1 MPIKILMPA
10 LSPTMTEGNLT
21 KWLKKQGDKVSAGE
35 VIAEIETD
43 KATMEVEAV
52 DEGILAKILVPEGT
66 EGVIVN
72 SLIAV
77 LIEEDEKD
85 ADIDAFILKNQPS
98 SASDITSKTTII
110 TETAVS
116 PNLSNHKENIPEI
129 KTRIFASPLA
139 KRIASIEG
147 ISLSDIVGSGPRSRI
162 VKSDVLA
169 FEKNS
174 KSSPRRNNEEY
185 ILVPNNNMRKVIAK
199 RLMESKL
206 TVPHFYLS
214 IECVMDDALKLREQI
229 NINFADDKNKKLSVN
244 DFIIL
249 ATAKALKDV
258 PQANASWT
266 DSSIMMYNNIDI
278 SIAVAIDGGLITPII
293 KNADQKNIHNISS
306 EMKDLAK
313 RAKENTLSPN
323 EFQGGGFSISNLGMY
338 GIKNFSAIINPPQG
352 CIMAVGASS
361 KRPVVINDKLEI
373 KTIMDVTISCD
384 HRVVDGAVGAHFLN
398 AFKKYIEA
406 PILMFI

>member
-10 LSPTMTEGNLT
+10 LSPTLTEGNLT

-116 PNLSNHKENIPEI
+116 PNLSNHKENIPEV

-169 FEKNS
+169 FEKN
-174 KSSPRRNNEEY
+174 RRNLIRIEVSERG
-185 ILVPNNNMRKVIAK
+185 VKRK
-199 RLMESKL
+199 
-206 TVPHFYLS
+206 
-214 IECVMDDALKLREQI
+214 
-229 NINFADDKNKKLSVN
+229 
-244 DFIIL
+244 
-249 ATAKALKDV
+249 
-258 PQANASWT
+258 
-266 DSSIMMYNNIDI
+266 
-278 SIAVAIDGGLITPII
+278 
-293 KNADQKNIHNISS
+293 
-306 EMKDLAK
+306 
-313 RAKENTLSPN
+313 
-323 EFQGGGFSISNLGMY
+323 
-338 GIKNFSAIINPPQG
+338 
-352 CIMAVGASS
+352 
-361 KRPVVINDKLEI
+361 
-373 KTIMDVTISCD
+373 
-384 HRVVDGAVGAHFLN
+384 
-398 AFKKYIEA
+398 
-406 PILMFI
+406 